1 MLELNIQRF
10 AADGAI
16 QIRTLI
22 DTKEFDAQM
31 DYIEAR
37 MLEIE
42 ELLEKAD
49 MGYEVGDVLKLEKEY
64 EQLGNRLL
72 GLRTQQEKYNQALK
86 DAEKSGFDRIKEAVE
101 NTGKSVE
108 NVTRKV
114 IKWGLAVFGIRS
126 AYTAIR
132 RVISMVAGSNEEIS
146 NSMQQMRNV
155 LASALLPIAQSV
167 VNVLAKVM
175 VYINYIF
182 KMLTGRNLFD
192 FSKATKDVED
202 NLKGGAGAAKEI
214 RKQLAGFDEMNILGD
229 NVAAAGGGAGA
240 VASEFGNIFDKL
252 KDIKIPKWIKDLANA
267 LKELK
272 KYWKEIITV
281 VAAFGTALAT
291 LKVINLVKDLLNL
304 QNITP
309 QISGGFA
316 LITSGVVLLAGSIIN
331 LILNWDNMTTKEK
344 VITGFL
350 AVVGAAFIALGYSI
364 STGISA
370 ATLGIGALIAAIV
383 ALVAA
388 MGTQIWKEYESIAA
402 IKDEAKQQDELTN
415 AKKRAKDAD
424 NDLILAIERQEEAQR
439 NLTETEQK
447 NQMSGESLYKSVQDG
462 TLTYKEMTKQQ
473 RETYKAYLELENA
486 NENLKNATEEKIK
499 ADSANVASEYN
510 VQIANDKTGRSYNE
524 LRDNII
530 EAWEKGE
537 ISTEDAQES
546 ISRMMT
552 DMDLETSRRFR
563 ENIPESINK
572 GLDAG
577 QYRSTLDKLG
587 DIIRW
592 KFEEIARNVNNLLHF
607 ELFVGLSG
615 GGGSGRGFAK
625 GGMIYHKLPKLAPG
639 GIINQPGR
647 GVPLGSAIGG
657 ERGAEGVIPLT
668 DSQQMALLG
677 EAIGKYITINA
688 NITNTMNGRVISK
701 ELQKIQAEDDFAFN
715 R

>member
-108 NVTRKV
+108 SVTRKV

-132 RVISMVAGSNEEIS
+132 RVVSMVAGSNEEIS

-167 VNVLAKVM
+167 VNVLAKIM

-214 RKQLAGFDEMNILGD
+214 RKQLAGFDEMDILGD

-252 KDIKIPKWIKDLANA
+252 KDIKIPKWIDDLAKG
-267 LKELK
+267 LKKLS

-281 VAAFGTALAT
+281 VAAFGTAIAT
-291 LKVINLVKDLLNL
+291 LKIINLVKNLLQL

-331 LILNWDNMTTKEK
+331 LMLNWDNMTTKEK

-388 MGTQIWKEYESIAA
+388 IGTQIWKEHEAIAA
-402 IKDEAKQQDELTN
+402 IKDETKQQDELTE
-415 AKKRAKDAD
+415 AKKRAKTAYD
-424 NDLILAIERQEEAQR
+424 DLINAIDRQTQAEKDLKTAQD
-439 NLTETEQK
+439 ETGL
-447 NQMSGESLYKSVQDG
+447 SGEELYNKVKNG
-462 TLTYKEMTKQQ
+462 ELTYKQMNETQ
-473 RETYKAYLELENA
+473 REVYKAYKEL
-486 NENLKNATEEKIK
+486 KDATDEVSKAEEEKLK
-499 ADSANVASEYN
+499 ADSKVTKGNFDVK
-510 VQIANDKTGRSYNE
+510 IANDKTGKSYNQ
-524 LRDNII
+524 LRDDII
-530 EAWEKGE
+530 DAWDKGE
-537 ISTEDAQES
+537 ISTEDAADS
-546 ISRMMT
+546 ISRMMGQ
-552 DMDLETSRRFR
+552 MDIEANQRFT
-563 ENIPESINK
+563 ENIPKSIK
-572 GLDAG
+572 DGLDG
-577 QYRSTLDKLG
+577 SQYRSTLNQLG
-587 DIIRW
+587 DLIKW

-625 GGMIYHKLPKLAPG
+625 GGIIYNKLPKLAPG

-668 DSQQMALLG
+668 DSQQMDLLG
-677 EAIGKYITINA
+677 ASIGKHITINA
-688 NITNTMNGRVISK
+688 NITTTMNGRVISK
-701 ELQKIQAEDDFAFN
+701 ELQKIQNDSDFAYN